1 MSQPLE
7 YGSKGSSSQTDM
19 DYHSKLESKSEERQ
33 IIPIDDTV
41 GFMFLDIQFPL
52 PLQFSKPYIRLQEII
67 SHEDDALSKP
77 YEWTHPKVP

>member
-1 MSQPLE
+1 ME
-7 YGSKGSSSQTDM
+7 
-19 DYHSKLESKSEERQ
+19 YHSESKHKSEEEQ
-33 IIPIDDTV
+33 IIPIDYTA
-41 GFMFLDIQFPL
+41 GITFLDIQFPL